1 MGWRYR
7 KSVRKGPFRF
17 NFSKRGMGTS
27 VGTRTTRLTQS
38 PTGERRLTFTLPGTG
53 LSWQKVWGRRRRA
66 PRSAGR
72 EAAPPPRR

>member
-27 VGTRTTRLTQS
+27 VGTRAVRVTQS

-53 LSWQKVWGRRRRA
+53 LSWQKVFTRGRSRRRA
-66 PRSAGR
+66 P
-72 EAAPPPRR
+72 EQEV

>member
-27 VGTRTTRLTQS
+27 VGTRSVRVTQT
-38 PTGERRLTFTLPGTG
+38 PTGERRLTFTIPGTG
-53 LSWQKVWGRRRRA
+53 LSWQKVFSRGRSRRR
-66 PRSAGR
+66 PRP
-72 EAAPPPRR
+72 EEQF

>member
-27 VGTRTTRLTQS
+27 VGTRGVRVTQS
-38 PTGERRLTFTLPGTG
+38 PTGERRLTFTIPGTG
-53 LSWQKVWGRRRRA
+53 LSWQKVLSRGRRRRR
-66 PRSAGR
+66 P
-72 EAAPPPRR
+72 EAQL